1 MLNAKSHPT
10 NNRALWICLLISLA
24 GAMWSALFI
33 YQSSY
38 IALDGHR
45 YYGLFDDAMIS
56 MRYAWNFAH
65 GQGLVWNAGQRVE
78 GYTNLLMTL
87 LMSLA
92 ALVLSKPLAV
102 LAIQVMGVVTLLAIS
117 FVTKGLSDEVN
128 RGKPYQGLI
137 GILAFAAVFFYFPL
151 SYWTLMGMETGLLT
165 LLIMAS
171 ALFALRWLRSGLDR
185 DLVAASLL
193 SGLAFVTRNDSLI
206 FTAVIFGLLLV
217 EARTRKLPRPMW
229 LKILFAGCIYLVFP
243 IAQTVFRLIYYG
255 QPLPNT
261 YTLKLAKF
269 PLSIR
274 LIGGM
279 RFVLPYLEQTA
290 LILLFALLA
299 LVLDFKRV
307 RIFLLSFLAVA
318 LAYQVYVGGDPWP
331 SWRMLAPA
339 MPPLFILAIMGAA
352 DLVSRWTVLASRK
365 YLTAAV
371 VVALSVVALLLADLP
386 FLEDMS
392 VRAPT
397 SAAIANRVNT
407 NTAIAINHMTNPN
420 ATVGVIWAGTLPYY
434 TDRQAI
440 DFLGKSDP
448 HIASLNAD
456 VSGAVSWSGMIS
468 VPGHNKYDLDY
479 SIVELMPT
487 YIQAFSWGD
496 QTVKPW
502 VVQHYVRAE
511 YHGIQGTKT
520 LFLQKD
526 SPDVCWEQCGNDYK
540 IIPWPKQGG
549 ENP

>member
-1 MLNAKSHPT
+1 
-10 NNRALWICLLISLA
+10 
-24 GAMWSALFI
+24 
-33 YQSSY
+33 
-38 IALDGHR
+38 
-45 YYGLFDDAMIS
+45 
-56 MRYAWNFAH
+56 
-65 GQGLVWNAGQRVE
+65 
-78 GYTNLLMTL
+78 
-87 LMSLA
+87 
-92 ALVLSKPLAV
+92 
-102 LAIQVMGVVTLLAIS
+102 
-117 FVTKGLSDEVN
+117 
-128 RGKPYQGLI
+128 
-137 GILAFAAVFFYFPL
+137 
-151 SYWTLMGMETGLLT
+151 
-165 LLIMAS
+165 
-171 ALFALRWLRSGLDR
+171 
-185 DLVAASLL
+185 
-193 SGLAFVTRNDSLI
+193 
-206 FTAVIFGLLLV
+206 
-217 EARTRKLPRPMW
+217 
-229 LKILFAGCIYLVFP
+229 
-243 IAQTVFRLIYYG
+243 
-255 QPLPNT
+255 
-261 YTLKLAKF
+261 
-269 PLSIR
+269 
-274 LIGGM
+274 
-279 RFVLPYLEQTA
+279 
-290 LILLFALLA
+290 
-299 LVLDFKRV
+299 
-307 RIFLLSFLAVA
+307 
-318 LAYQVYVGGDPWP
+318 
-331 SWRMLAPA
+331 

-352 DLVSRWTVLASRK
+352 DLVSRWTALASRK

-526 SPDVCWEQCGNDYK
+526 SPDVCWEQCGNDYQ